1 MTTEICYYDRHR
13 MRIYKAQTTTYP
25 RKGEIVSLYVDE
37 DSDDRSNFAV
47 EEVIHVP
54 EEERIEIVI
63 SEHS

>member
-1 MTTEICYYDRHR
+1 MSEICYYDWQ
-13 MRIYKAQTTTYP
+13 RICICKYQSSVVP
-25 RKGEIVSLYVDE
+25 RVGEIVSLYVNE

-63 SEHS
+63 AEHS